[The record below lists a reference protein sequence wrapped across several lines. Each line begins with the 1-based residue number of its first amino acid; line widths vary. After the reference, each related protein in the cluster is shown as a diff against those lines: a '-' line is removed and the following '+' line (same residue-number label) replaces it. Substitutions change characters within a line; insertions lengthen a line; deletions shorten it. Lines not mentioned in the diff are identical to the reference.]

1 MFIVVIMEDSHNKAC
16 SDSFV
21 GGYVMPRLDN
31 TDDWR
36 KQIKRVPLVQ
46 SETQKLST
54 EAREEK

>member
-1 MFIVVIMEDSHNKAC
+1 MEDSHNKLC
-16 SDSFV
+16 SDSFL
-21 GGYVMPRLDN
+21 GGCVMPRLDN

-36 KQIKRVPLVQ
+36 KQIKREPLVQ